1 MLKIENTESLKIF
14 LKIILPKKLK
24 FDDMKVS

>member
-14 LKIILPKKLK
+14 LKIILSKKLE
-24 FDDMKVS
+24 FDDMKAS

>member
-24 FDDMKVS
+24 FDVKAS

>member
-1 MLKIENTESLKIF
+1 MLKIENAESLKIF

-24 FDDMKVS
+24 FDVKAS